1 MEQITNLTINH
12 KDDKKAV
19 LVEYFQSETLYILR
33 NDGSVISTDNMNG
46 IYSITTGENL
56 TKEFTELF
64 DIDLVKMTQ
73 EEYDVFEEKVQQF
86 LNKTQEMDKFQH
98 RNEDIQHFLKELNDD
113 EALLVV
119 RHANC
124 L

>member
-1 MEQITNLTINH
+1 MEQITNLMINH